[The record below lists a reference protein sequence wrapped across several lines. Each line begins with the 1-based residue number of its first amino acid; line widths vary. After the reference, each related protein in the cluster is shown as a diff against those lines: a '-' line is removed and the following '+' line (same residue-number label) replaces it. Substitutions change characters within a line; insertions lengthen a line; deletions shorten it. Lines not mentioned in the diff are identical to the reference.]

1 MAKTIALNIK
11 INSQGGEKVI
21 KNINELESEIEK
33 LSEELKGLDF
43 GTEEYKET
51 ARALNTLK
59 SEFKDV
65 EKEFE
70 GIDTEQKLSALA
82 GAVEAVSGAFLI
94 AGSAAR
100 TFGADAKSV
109 EEIERLERQALE
121 AVNIAL
127 GVRQLLEGALQARI
141 LLRNSTEKIA
151 IAQTKLLTVAQT
163 AYNAVVG
170 TSTGLLRAFRLALAA
185 TGIGLAVV
193 AITELVS
200 RLKIF
205 NSETK
210 NSNKEIDDLNKNL
223 RDAETSTAGFTI
235 KTNALTKI
243 IKDGEKPYNE
253 RVEAYKELQKLVP
266 ELAGYTLDE
275 AVNTE
280 RLNEAIADQ
289 SRLTLLNARLKALE
303 EILIEQEKVRI
314 QQELEQEAFE
324 KATEQLGNY
333 IELQQEYNRAVQGG
347 FQGTIEEYEAQQKQL
362 EQLGRELAGVTDE
375 VDDNTQATEENN
387 TAQTLYQKTL
397 DEVSEVTARIN
408 GRTKENTDLKDKNKE
423 KQDELNKA
431 LAEYARRIQ
440 AAANA
445 FGSLTFEEEAQAEIL
460 DEANKLIEEQNQL
473 LEERF
478 GILGTTAKE
487 ADTIGNQLRN
497 LIGGAVI
504 PDNLDESVKELK
516 DDFNFVL
523 STIIDVGA
531 GLDKIN
537 TETDTLGDPAGE
549 LLNQL
554 QQYEQNINSLIRMGF
569 SVEEAQEMAARSVG
583 EVALAY
589 SRLNEEQKSQII
601 NFLKSQET
609 AKNLIGDLNNE
620 IRNYNSNLKEG
631 EKSLQ
636 LANAQNLEI
645 FDLIVQTNKA
655 LEDRVKNFETEEE
668 VRRRITEQVSQQL
681 FNIKDINTLSE
692 DQLKVVEEITG
703 FVFQQANFY
712 GDVLNVNK
720 ELEKLTGQIATN
732 VDKQQEKLND
742 LQFDNLQKFILANK
756 DSIDEIGKFFDTL
769 SAETSNLTEEQ
780 LQAVKNLIKGVQDA
794 EEWEGITNK
803 ISVIAQEVSNL
814 VGRFQQ
820 IAQAQISLELER
832 LAAYEE
838 QTLAIIGDETEAQ
851 REKQR
856 EFQEEINKQR
866 FELEKRARIQEL
878 QFAVATGIA
887 GGAQAVINALALPIP
902 PPGPQIIA
910 GLYAGLTAVELATIN
925 SQLQF
930 VKSTQYVPARRGGLV
945 VGPDHESGGV
955 MANGGLVLEGG
966 EAVLNQNAVSQFG
979 DLLSNI
985 SVATGGRALTV
996 DDSRIVQEIRQQN
1009 QRPIKTYVLYEDI
1022 KDTNKINSKLE
1033 QISRL

>member
-43 GTEEYKET
+43 GTKEYKET

-109 EEIERLERQALE
+109 EEIERLEQQALE

-151 IAQTKLLTVAQT
+151 IAQTKILTVAQT

-185 TGIGLAVV
+185 TGIGLFV
-193 AITELVS
+193 IGLTELIS
-200 RLKIF
+200 RLNIF
-205 NSETK
+205 NKETEETNDTFDK
-210 NSNKEIDDLNKNL
+210 LNQNL
-223 RDAETSTAGFTI
+223 KDAETSTASFTV

-243 IKDGEKPYNE
+243 IKDGNKPYGE

-280 RLNEAIADQ
+280 RLNQAIADQ
-289 SRLTLLNARLKALE
+289 SRLVLLNARLKALE
-303 EILIEQEKVRI
+303 EILVEQEKIKI
-314 QQELEQEAFE
+314 QEQLAQEAAE
-324 KATEQLGNY
+324 KAAQQLKENL
-333 IELQQEYNRAVQGG
+333 ELQQEYNRAVQGG
-347 FQGTIEEYEAQQKQL
+347 FTGTLEEYKQTL
-362 EQLGRELAGVTDE
+362 ENYKKLGRELAGLTDE

-387 TAQTLYQKTL
+387 TTQSLYQKTL
-397 DEVSEVTARIN
+397 DEQNEILARIN

-445 FGSLTFEEEAQAEIL
+445 FNKLTFEEEVQAKVL
-460 DEANKLIEEQNQL
+460 DDANKLIEEQNQL

-497 LIGGAVI
+497 LIGGVVI
-504 PDNLDESVKELK
+504 PEDEIKKATEFRDVYGDIVTGFINAQATGTDFVVEIGGELVRVNEQLLNAGKATQLVQERVLKTIREQLGEEEFRNKVGEENYQTLLQFFDAQQDVFDLIENYNKELTEQDRLTKGIVTENLNLNQQILFYKQLLDEAGDSIALQENAYEKLQIE
-516 DDFNFVL
+516 L
-523 STIIDVGA
+523 STV
-531 GLDKIN
+531 LFSQ
-537 TETDTLGDPAGE
+537 TDITKLTD
-549 LLNQL
+549 
-554 QQYEQNINSLIRMGF
+554 
-569 SVEEAQEMAARSVG
+569 
-583 EVALAY
+583 
-589 SRLNEEQKSQII
+589 EQKSILDGI
-601 NFLKSQET
+601 SQT
-609 AKNLIGDLNNE
+609 IQDQTQF
-620 IRNYNSNLKEG
+620 YN
-631 EKSLQ
+631 
-636 LANAQNLEI
+636 
-645 FDLIVQTNKA
+645 
-655 LEDRVKNFETEEE
+655 
-668 VRRRITEQVSQQL
+668 
-681 FNIKDINTLSE
+681 
-692 DQLKVVEEITG
+692 
-703 FVFQQANFY
+703 
-712 GDVLNVNK
+712 DVLNVNK

-794 EEWEGITNK
+794 EEWEGIKNK
-803 ISVIAQEVSNL
+803 ISIIAQEVSNL

-851 REKQR
+851 REKQK

>member
-43 GTEEYKET
+43 GTKEYKET

-100 TFGADAKSV
+100 TFGADAKSI

-141 LLRNSTEKIA
+141 LLRNSSEKIA
-151 IAQTKLLTVAQT
+151 IAQTKILTVAQT

-185 TGIGLAVV
+185 TGIGLAVI
-193 AITELVS
+193 ALTELIS
-200 RLKIF
+200 RLNIF
-205 NSETK
+205 NKETEETNDTFDK
-210 NSNKEIDDLNKNL
+210 LNQNL
-223 RDAETSTAGFTI
+223 KDAETSTVSFTV

-243 IKDGEKPYNE
+243 IKDGKKPYGE
-253 RVEAYKELQKLVP
+253 RIEAYKELQKLVP

-280 RLNEAIADQ
+280 RLNQAIADQ
-289 SRLTLLNARLKALE
+289 SRLVLLNARLKALE
-303 EILIEQEKVRI
+303 EILVEQEKIKI
-314 QQELEQEAFE
+314 QEQLAQEAAE
-324 KATEQLGNY
+324 RAAQQLQANY
-333 IELQQEYNRAVQGG
+333 ELIKLYNQAVAGG
-347 FQGTIEEYEAQQKQL
+347 FTGTLEEYEKQEQARKNLILVTNEQTGEL
-362 EQLGRELAGVTDE
+362 ELNTRAN
-375 VDDNTQATEENN
+375 DDNSQSTKESNTTQS
-387 TAQTLYQKTL
+387 LYQKTL
-397 DEVSEVTARIN
+397 DEQNEILARIN
-408 GRTKENTDLKDKNKE
+408 KRTGENTDLKDKNKE

-440 AAANA
+440 ATANA
-445 FGSLTFEEEAQAEIL
+445 FGKLTFEEEVEAKVL

-497 LIGGAVI
+497 LIGGIVI
-504 PDNLDESVKELK
+504 PEDEIKSAQEFRDVYGDIVTGFIQAQATGTDFVVQIGDELIK
-516 DDFNFVL
+516 VN
-523 STIIDVGA
+523 
-531 GLDKIN
+531 
-537 TETDTLGDPAGE
+537 EQ
-549 LLNQL
+549 LLNAGKATQL
-554 QQYEQNINSLIRMGF
+554 
-569 SVEEAQEMAARSVG
+569 VQEMV
-583 EVALAY
+583 
-589 SRLNEEQKSQII
+589 
-601 NFLKSQET
+601 LKSIREQLGEEEFRN
-609 AKNLIGDLNNE
+609 KIGE
-620 IRNYNSNLKEG
+620 ENYQTL
-631 EKSLQ
+631 LQ
-636 LANAQNLEI
+636 FFDAQQDI
-645 FDLIVQTNKA
+645 FDLIEDYNNELTVQDRLTKGIVAENLNINQQILFYKQLLDEAGDSIALQENAYERLQIELSKA
-655 LEDRVKNFETEEE
+655 LFSQTD
-668 VRRRITEQVSQQL
+668 ITKLTDEQKTILDGISKTVQ
-681 FNIKDINTLSE
+681 
-692 DQLKVVEEITG
+692 DQTK
-703 FVFQQANFY
+703 FY
-712 GDVLNVNK
+712 NDVLSVNK

-742 LQFDNLQKFILANK
+742 LQFDNLQKFILSNR
-756 DSIDEIGKFFDTL
+756 DSIEEIGKFFDEL

-780 LQAVKNLIKGVQDA
+780 LQAIKNLIKGVQDA
-794 EEWEGITNK
+794 DEWEGIKNK
-803 ISVIAQEVSNL
+803 ISIIAQEVSNL

-820 IAQAQISLELER
+820 IAQAQISLEIER

-838 QTLAIIGDETEAQ
+838 QTLAVIGDETEAQ

-955 MANGGLVLEGG
+955 MATGGLVLEGG
-966 EAVLNQNAVSQFG
+966 EAILNQNAVSQFG

>member
-43 GTEEYKET
+43 GTKEYKET

-109 EEIERLERQALE
+109 EEIERLEQQALE

-151 IAQTKLLTVAQT
+151 IAQTKILTVAQT

-185 TGIGLAVV
+185 TGIGLFV
-193 AITELVS
+193 IGLTELIS
-200 RLKIF
+200 RLNIF
-205 NSETK
+205 NKETEETNDTFDK
-210 NSNKEIDDLNKNL
+210 LNQNL
-223 RDAETSTAGFTI
+223 KDAETSTASFTV

-243 IKDGEKPYNE
+243 IKDGNKPYGE

-280 RLNEAIADQ
+280 RLNQAIADQ
-289 SRLTLLNARLKALE
+289 SRLVLLNARLKALE
-303 EILIEQEKVRI
+303 EILVEQEKIKI
-314 QQELEQEAFE
+314 QEQLAQEAAE
-324 KATEQLGNY
+324 KAAQQLKENL
-333 IELQQEYNRAVQGG
+333 ELQQEYNRAVQGG
-347 FQGTIEEYEAQQKQL
+347 FTGTLEEYKQTL
-362 EQLGRELAGVTDE
+362 ENYKKLGRELAGLTDE

-387 TAQTLYQKTL
+387 TTQSLYQKTL
-397 DEVSEVTARIN
+397 DEQNEILARIN

-445 FGSLTFEEEAQAEIL
+445 FNKLTFEEEVQAKVL
-460 DEANKLIEEQNQL
+460 DDANKLIEEQNQL

-497 LIGGAVI
+497 LIGGVVI
-504 PDNLDESVKELK
+504 PEDEIKKATEFRDVYGDIVTGFINAQATGTDFVVEIGGELVRVNEQLLNAGKATQLVQERVLKTIREQLGEEEFRNKVGEENYQTLLQFFDAQQDVFDLIENYNKELTEQDRLTKGIVTENLNLNQQILFYKQLLDEAGDSIALQENAYEKLQIE
-516 DDFNFVL
+516 L
-523 STIIDVGA
+523 STV
-531 GLDKIN
+531 LFSQ
-537 TETDTLGDPAGE
+537 TDITKLTD
-549 LLNQL
+549 
-554 QQYEQNINSLIRMGF
+554 
-569 SVEEAQEMAARSVG
+569 
-583 EVALAY
+583 
-589 SRLNEEQKSQII
+589 EQKSILDGI
-601 NFLKSQET
+601 SQT
-609 AKNLIGDLNNE
+609 IQDQTQF
-620 IRNYNSNLKEG
+620 YN
-631 EKSLQ
+631 
-636 LANAQNLEI
+636 
-645 FDLIVQTNKA
+645 
-655 LEDRVKNFETEEE
+655 
-668 VRRRITEQVSQQL
+668 
-681 FNIKDINTLSE
+681 
-692 DQLKVVEEITG
+692 
-703 FVFQQANFY
+703 
-712 GDVLNVNK
+712 DVLNVNK

-794 EEWEGITNK
+794 EEWEGIKNK
-803 ISVIAQEVSNL
+803 ISIIAQEVSNL

>member
-43 GTEEYKET
+43 GTKEYKET

-109 EEIERLERQALE
+109 EEIERLEQQALE

-151 IAQTKLLTVAQT
+151 IAQTKILTVAQT

-185 TGIGLAVV
+185 TGIGLFV
-193 AITELVS
+193 IGLTELIS
-200 RLKIF
+200 RLNIF
-205 NSETK
+205 NKETEETNDTFDK
-210 NSNKEIDDLNKNL
+210 LNQNL
-223 RDAETSTAGFTI
+223 KDAETSTASFTV

-243 IKDGEKPYNE
+243 IKDGNKPYGE

-280 RLNEAIADQ
+280 RLNQAIADQ
-289 SRLTLLNARLKALE
+289 SRLVLLNARLKALE
-303 EILIEQEKVRI
+303 EILVEQEKIKI
-314 QQELEQEAFE
+314 QEQLAQEAAE
-324 KATEQLGNY
+324 KAAQQLKENL
-333 IELQQEYNRAVQGG
+333 ELQQEYNRAVQGG
-347 FQGTIEEYEAQQKQL
+347 FTGTLEEYKQTL
-362 EQLGRELAGVTDE
+362 ENYKKLGRELAGLTDE

-387 TAQTLYQKTL
+387 TTQSLYQKTL
-397 DEVSEVTARIN
+397 DEQNEILARIN

-445 FGSLTFEEEAQAEIL
+445 FNKLTFEEEVQAKVL
-460 DEANKLIEEQNQL
+460 DDANKLIEEQNQL

-497 LIGGAVI
+497 LIGGVVI
-504 PDNLDESVKELK
+504 PEDEIKKATEFRDVYGDIVTGFIQAQATGTDFVVEIGGELVRVNEQLLNAGKATQLVQERVLKTIREQLGEEEFRNKVGEENYQTLLQFFDAQQDVFDLIENYNKELTEQDRLTKGIVSENLNLNQQILFYKQLLDEAGDSIALQENAYEKLQIE
-516 DDFNFVL
+516 L
-523 STIIDVGA
+523 STV
-531 GLDKIN
+531 LFSQ
-537 TETDTLGDPAGE
+537 TDITKLTD
-549 LLNQL
+549 
-554 QQYEQNINSLIRMGF
+554 
-569 SVEEAQEMAARSVG
+569 
-583 EVALAY
+583 
-589 SRLNEEQKSQII
+589 EQKSILDGI
-601 NFLKSQET
+601 SQT
-609 AKNLIGDLNNE
+609 IQDQTQF
-620 IRNYNSNLKEG
+620 YN
-631 EKSLQ
+631 
-636 LANAQNLEI
+636 
-645 FDLIVQTNKA
+645 
-655 LEDRVKNFETEEE
+655 
-668 VRRRITEQVSQQL
+668 
-681 FNIKDINTLSE
+681 
-692 DQLKVVEEITG
+692 
-703 FVFQQANFY
+703 
-712 GDVLNVNK
+712 DVLNVNK

-794 EEWEGITNK
+794 EEWEGIKNK
-803 ISVIAQEVSNL
+803 ISIIAQEVSNL

-851 REKQR
+851 REKQK

>member
-100 TFGADAKSV
+100 TFGADAKSI

-141 LLRNSTEKIA
+141 LLRNSSEKIA
-151 IAQTKLLTVAQT
+151 IAQTKILTVAQT

-185 TGIGLAVV
+185 TGIGLAVI
-193 AITELVS
+193 ALTELIS
-200 RLKIF
+200 RLNIF
-205 NSETK
+205 NKETEETNDTFDK
-210 NSNKEIDDLNKNL
+210 LNQNL
-223 RDAETSTAGFTI
+223 KDAETSTVSFTV

-243 IKDGEKPYNE
+243 IKDGKKPYGE
-253 RVEAYKELQKLVP
+253 RIEAYKELQKLVP

-280 RLNEAIADQ
+280 RLNQAIADQ
-289 SRLTLLNARLKALE
+289 SRLVLLNARLKALE
-303 EILIEQEKVRI
+303 EILVEQEKIKI
-314 QQELEQEAFE
+314 QEQLAQEAAE
-324 KATEQLGNY
+324 RAAQQLQANY
-333 IELQQEYNRAVQGG
+333 ELIKLYNQAVAGG
-347 FQGTIEEYEAQQKQL
+347 FTGTLEEYEKQEQARKNLIIVTNEQTGEL
-362 EQLGRELAGVTDE
+362 ELNTRAN
-375 VDDNTQATEENN
+375 DDNSQSTKESNTTQS
-387 TAQTLYQKTL
+387 LYQKTL
-397 DEVSEVTARIN
+397 DEQNEILARIN
-408 GRTKENTDLKDKNKE
+408 GRTEENTDLKDKNKE

-440 AAANA
+440 ATANA
-445 FGSLTFEEEAQAEIL
+445 FGKLTFEEEVEAKVL

-497 LIGGAVI
+497 LIGGIVI
-504 PDNLDESVKELK
+504 PEDEIKSAQEFRDVYGDIVTGFIQAQATGTDFVVQIGDELIK
-516 DDFNFVL
+516 VN
-523 STIIDVGA
+523 
-531 GLDKIN
+531 
-537 TETDTLGDPAGE
+537 EQ
-549 LLNQL
+549 LLNAGKATQL
-554 QQYEQNINSLIRMGF
+554 
-569 SVEEAQEMAARSVG
+569 VQEMV
-583 EVALAY
+583 
-589 SRLNEEQKSQII
+589 
-601 NFLKSQET
+601 LKSIREQLGEEEFRN
-609 AKNLIGDLNNE
+609 KIGE
-620 IRNYNSNLKEG
+620 ENYQTL
-631 EKSLQ
+631 LQ
-636 LANAQNLEI
+636 FFDAQQDI
-645 FDLIVQTNKA
+645 FDLIEDYNNELTVQDRLTKGIVAENLNINQQILFYKQLLDEAGDSIALQENAYERLQIELSKA
-655 LEDRVKNFETEEE
+655 LFSQTD
-668 VRRRITEQVSQQL
+668 ITKLTDEQKTILDGISKTVQ
-681 FNIKDINTLSE
+681 
-692 DQLKVVEEITG
+692 DQTK
-703 FVFQQANFY
+703 FY
-712 GDVLNVNK
+712 NDVLSVNK

-742 LQFDNLQKFILANK
+742 LQFDNLQKFILSNR
-756 DSIDEIGKFFDTL
+756 DSIEEIGKFFDEL

-780 LQAVKNLIKGVQDA
+780 LQAIKNLIKGVQDA
-794 EEWEGITNK
+794 DEWEGIKNK
-803 ISVIAQEVSNL
+803 ISIIAQEVSNL

-820 IAQAQISLELER
+820 IAQAQISLEIER

-838 QTLAIIGDETEAQ
+838 QTLAVIGDETEAQ

-887 GGAQAVINALALPIP
+887 GGAQAVINALSLPIP

-955 MANGGLVLEGG
+955 MATGGLVLEGG
-966 EAVLNQNAVSQFG
+966 EAILNQNAVSQFG

>member
-43 GTEEYKET
+43 GTKEYKET

-109 EEIERLERQALE
+109 EEIERLEQQALE

-151 IAQTKLLTVAQT
+151 IAQTKILTVAQT

-185 TGIGLAVV
+185 TGIGLFV
-193 AITELVS
+193 IGLTELIS
-200 RLKIF
+200 RLNIF
-205 NSETK
+205 NKETEETNDTFDK
-210 NSNKEIDDLNKNL
+210 LNQNL
-223 RDAETSTAGFTI
+223 KDAETSTASFTV

-243 IKDGEKPYNE
+243 IKDGNKPYGE

-280 RLNEAIADQ
+280 RLNQAIADQ
-289 SRLTLLNARLKALE
+289 SRLVLLNARLKALE
-303 EILIEQEKVRI
+303 EILVEQEKIKI
-314 QQELEQEAFE
+314 QEQLAQEAAE
-324 KATEQLGNY
+324 KAAQQLKENL
-333 IELQQEYNRAVQGG
+333 ELQQEYNRAVQGG
-347 FQGTIEEYEAQQKQL
+347 FTGTLEEYKQTL
-362 EQLGRELAGVTDE
+362 ENYKKLGRELAGLTDE

-387 TAQTLYQKTL
+387 TTQSLYQKTL
-397 DEVSEVTARIN
+397 DEQNEILARIN

-445 FGSLTFEEEAQAEIL
+445 FNKLTFEEEVQAKVL
-460 DEANKLIEEQNQL
+460 DDANKLIEEQNQL

-497 LIGGAVI
+497 LIGGVVI
-504 PDNLDESVKELK
+504 PEDEIKKATEFRDVYGDIVTGFINAQATGTDFVVEIGGELVRVNEQLLNAGKATQLVQERVLKTIREQLGEEEFRNKVGEENYQTLLQFFDAQQDVFDLIENYNKELTEQDRLTKGIVSENLNLNQQILFYKQLLDEAGDSIALQENAYEKLQIE
-516 DDFNFVL
+516 L
-523 STIIDVGA
+523 STV
-531 GLDKIN
+531 LFSQ
-537 TETDTLGDPAGE
+537 TDITKLTD
-549 LLNQL
+549 
-554 QQYEQNINSLIRMGF
+554 
-569 SVEEAQEMAARSVG
+569 
-583 EVALAY
+583 
-589 SRLNEEQKSQII
+589 EQKSILDGI
-601 NFLKSQET
+601 SQT
-609 AKNLIGDLNNE
+609 IQDQTQF
-620 IRNYNSNLKEG
+620 YN
-631 EKSLQ
+631 
-636 LANAQNLEI
+636 
-645 FDLIVQTNKA
+645 
-655 LEDRVKNFETEEE
+655 
-668 VRRRITEQVSQQL
+668 
-681 FNIKDINTLSE
+681 
-692 DQLKVVEEITG
+692 
-703 FVFQQANFY
+703 
-712 GDVLNVNK
+712 DVLNVNK

-794 EEWEGITNK
+794 EEWEGIKNK
-803 ISVIAQEVSNL
+803 ISIIAQEVSNL

-851 REKQR
+851 REKQK

>member
-43 GTEEYKET
+43 GTKEYKET

-109 EEIERLERQALE
+109 EEIERLEQQALE

-151 IAQTKLLTVAQT
+151 IAQTKILTVAQT

-185 TGIGLAVV
+185 TGIGLFV
-193 AITELVS
+193 IGLTELIS
-200 RLKIF
+200 RLNIF
-205 NSETK
+205 NKETEETNDTFDK
-210 NSNKEIDDLNKNL
+210 LNQNL
-223 RDAETSTAGFTI
+223 KDAETSTASFTV

-243 IKDGEKPYNE
+243 IKDGNKPYGE

-280 RLNEAIADQ
+280 RLNQAIADQ
-289 SRLTLLNARLKALE
+289 SRLVLLNARLKALE
-303 EILIEQEKVRI
+303 EILVEQEKIKI
-314 QQELEQEAFE
+314 QEQLAQEAAE
-324 KATEQLGNY
+324 KAAQQLKENL
-333 IELQQEYNRAVQGG
+333 ELQQEYNRAVQGG
-347 FQGTIEEYEAQQKQL
+347 FTGTLEEYKQTL
-362 EQLGRELAGVTDE
+362 ENYKKLGRELAGLTDE

-387 TAQTLYQKTL
+387 TTQSLYQKTL
-397 DEVSEVTARIN
+397 DEQNEILARIN

-445 FGSLTFEEEAQAEIL
+445 FNKLTFEEEVQAKVL
-460 DEANKLIEEQNQL
+460 DDANKLIEEQNQL

-497 LIGGAVI
+497 LIGGVVI
-504 PDNLDESVKELK
+504 PEDEIKKATEFRDVYGDIVTGFIQAQATGTDFVVEIGGELVRVNEQLLNAGKATQLVQERVLKTIREQLGEEEFRNKVGEENYQTLLQFFDAQQDVFDLIENYNKELTEQDRLTKGIVTENLNLNQQILFYKQLLDEAGDSIALQENAYEKLQIE
-516 DDFNFVL
+516 L
-523 STIIDVGA
+523 STV
-531 GLDKIN
+531 LFSQ
-537 TETDTLGDPAGE
+537 TDITKLTD
-549 LLNQL
+549 
-554 QQYEQNINSLIRMGF
+554 
-569 SVEEAQEMAARSVG
+569 
-583 EVALAY
+583 
-589 SRLNEEQKSQII
+589 EQKSILDGI
-601 NFLKSQET
+601 SQT
-609 AKNLIGDLNNE
+609 IQDQTQF
-620 IRNYNSNLKEG
+620 YN
-631 EKSLQ
+631 
-636 LANAQNLEI
+636 
-645 FDLIVQTNKA
+645 
-655 LEDRVKNFETEEE
+655 
-668 VRRRITEQVSQQL
+668 
-681 FNIKDINTLSE
+681 
-692 DQLKVVEEITG
+692 
-703 FVFQQANFY
+703 
-712 GDVLNVNK
+712 DVLNVNK

-794 EEWEGITNK
+794 EEWEGIKNK
-803 ISVIAQEVSNL
+803 ISIIAQEVSNL

-851 REKQR
+851 REKQK

-955 MANGGLVLEGG
+955 MATGGLVLEGG
-966 EAVLNQNAVSQFG
+966 EAILNQNAVSQFG

>member
-43 GTEEYKET
+43 GTKEYKET

-109 EEIERLERQALE
+109 EEIERLEQQALE

-151 IAQTKLLTVAQT
+151 IAQTKILTVAQT

-185 TGIGLAVV
+185 TGIGLFV
-193 AITELVS
+193 IGLTELIS
-200 RLKIF
+200 RLNIF
-205 NSETK
+205 NKETEETNDTFDK
-210 NSNKEIDDLNKNL
+210 LNQNL
-223 RDAETSTAGFTI
+223 KDAETSTASFTV

-243 IKDGEKPYNE
+243 IKDGNKPYGE

-280 RLNEAIADQ
+280 RLNQAIADQ
-289 SRLTLLNARLKALE
+289 SRLVLLNARLKALE
-303 EILIEQEKVRI
+303 EILVEQEKIKI
-314 QQELEQEAFE
+314 QEQLAQEAAE
-324 KATEQLGNY
+324 KAAQQLKENL
-333 IELQQEYNRAVQGG
+333 ELQQEYNRAVQGG
-347 FQGTIEEYEAQQKQL
+347 FTGTLEEYKQTL
-362 EQLGRELAGVTDE
+362 ENYKKLGRELAGLTDE

-387 TAQTLYQKTL
+387 TTQSLYQKTL
-397 DEVSEVTARIN
+397 DEQNEILARIN

-445 FGSLTFEEEAQAEIL
+445 FNKLTFEEEVQAKVL
-460 DEANKLIEEQNQL
+460 DDANKLIEEQNQL

-497 LIGGAVI
+497 LIGGVVI
-504 PDNLDESVKELK
+504 PEDEIKKATEFRDVYGDIVTGFIQAQATGTDFVVEIGGELVRVNEQLLNAGKATQLVQERVLKTIREQLGEEEFRNKVGEENYQTLLQFFDAQQDVFDLIENYNKELTEQDRLTKGIVSENLNLNQQILFYKQLLDEAGDSIALQENAYEKLQIE
-516 DDFNFVL
+516 L
-523 STIIDVGA
+523 STV
-531 GLDKIN
+531 LFSQ
-537 TETDTLGDPAGE
+537 TDITKLTD
-549 LLNQL
+549 
-554 QQYEQNINSLIRMGF
+554 
-569 SVEEAQEMAARSVG
+569 
-583 EVALAY
+583 
-589 SRLNEEQKSQII
+589 EQKSILDGI
-601 NFLKSQET
+601 SQT
-609 AKNLIGDLNNE
+609 IQDQTQF
-620 IRNYNSNLKEG
+620 YN
-631 EKSLQ
+631 
-636 LANAQNLEI
+636 
-645 FDLIVQTNKA
+645 
-655 LEDRVKNFETEEE
+655 
-668 VRRRITEQVSQQL
+668 
-681 FNIKDINTLSE
+681 
-692 DQLKVVEEITG
+692 
-703 FVFQQANFY
+703 
-712 GDVLNVNK
+712 DVLNVNK

-794 EEWEGITNK
+794 EEWEGIKNK
-803 ISVIAQEVSNL
+803 ISIIAQEVSNL